1 MNTTKLL
8 SIAAAVIGTGLLGF
22 LGYRKM
28 SSEYK
33 KDEEIDE
40 EKNDKTSVELG
51 RQENVDDDVVDP
63 VLATTRRE
71 INNVFR
77 KGLIYILKNPSK
89 FNNPVKMEDLYQEFL
104 KFNYTLGFL
113 NIDLVNALPKD
124 VHALEVIIKKLS
136 LYEKVVKFLNR
147 NRINLEYS
155 KISYSTPKEKTSLI
169 RIHRKSNLRTR
180 NNNNHRFIAVYEEE
194 DDEQLQF
201 NGGGRKEERKSA
213 KAYIIR

>member
-1 MNTTKLL
+1 
-8 SIAAAVIGTGLLGF
+8 
-22 LGYRKM
+22 
-28 SSEYK
+28 
-33 KDEEIDE
+33 
-40 EKNDKTSVELG
+40 
-51 RQENVDDDVVDP
+51 
-63 VLATTRRE
+63 
-71 INNVFR
+71 
-77 KGLIYILKNPSK
+77 
-89 FNNPVKMEDLYQEFL
+89 MEDLYQEFL

-169 RIHRKSNLRTR
+169 RIHRKSNLRPR
-180 NNNNHRFIAVYEEE
+180 NNNNHRFIAIYEEE
-194 DDEQLQF
+194 DEQLQF

>member
-8 SIAAAVIGTGLLGF
+8 SIATAVIGTGLLGF

-51 RQENVDDDVVDP
+51 RQENVDDDVDP

-77 KGLIYILKNPSK
+77 KGLIHILKNPSK

-169 RIHRKSNLRTR
+169 RIHRKSNLRPR

-194 DDEQLQF
+194 DDEQIQF
-201 NGGGRKEERKSA
+201 NGGGCKEERKST